1 MPVSSV
7 EQKVSVANA
16 YLMKNDMFQNYAN
29 NINIGRRRPVG
40 GAEQGRLHQA
50 GQAFSG
56 VRLQHLPS
64 TQTQNKRAGLTIP

>member
-29 NINIGRRRPVG
+29 NINIGRRWPVG
-40 GAEQGRLHQA
+40 GAAQGRLHQA
-50 GQAFSG
+50 DQAFSG

-64 TQTQNKRAGLTIP
+64 T

>member
-29 NINIGRRRPVG
+29 DINIGG
-40 GAEQGRLHQA
+40 GGQWGALNRALHTELIRLHQVT
-50 GQAFSG
+50 GCKNLFL
-56 VRLQHLPS
+56 VPKLQI
-64 TQTQNKRAGLTIP
+64 KGED